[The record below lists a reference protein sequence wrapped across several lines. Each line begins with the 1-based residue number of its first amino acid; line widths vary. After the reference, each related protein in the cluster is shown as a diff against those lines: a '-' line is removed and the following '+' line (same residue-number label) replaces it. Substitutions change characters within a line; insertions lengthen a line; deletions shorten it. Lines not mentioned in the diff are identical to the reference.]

1 MTNLPRSLVRK
12 LTLQTLVDWLAFP
25 VIGTATVVW
34 MRFVRRYRFP
44 TLEQARRTFAEARK
58 LRRPILICANHLTMA
73 DSLLM
78 HHALASLPSM
88 LAEFGRCAWN
98 VPAIENFKKSFGL
111 RLFTYLGKTIPIDRS
126 GTGEHHR
133 EILDQLAWLMERG
146 DACVLFPEGGRSRTG
161 FIEPEKVTYGVG
173 QLLAR
178 LDDPLV
184 VCVYL
189 RGRKQTTWS
198 DLPAA
203 DDDIHVE
210 VRLLE
215 PRTTETGLRAAR
227 DLSRQVI
234 LALQQMEERYKSLP
248 AA

>member
-1 MTNLPRSLVRK
+1 MTALPRSIVRK

-25 VIGTATVVW
+25 VIGTLTVLW
-34 MRFVRRYRFP
+34 MRLVRRYRFP
-44 TLEQARRTFAEARK
+44 RLAEARRTYGEAMQR
-58 LRRPILICANHLTMA
+58 RRPTLVCANHLTMA

-78 HHALASLPSM
+78 HHALSSLPEM
-88 LAEFGRCAWN
+88 LSEFRRCAWN
-98 VPAIENFKKSFGL
+98 VPAIENFKKSPGL

-126 GTGEHHR
+126 GTSEHHR

-146 DACVLFPEGGRSRTG
+146 DACVLFPEGGRSRSG
-161 FIEPEKVTYGVG
+161 RIEPEKVTYGVG
-173 QLLAR
+173 QLLTR
-178 LDDPLV
+178 LERPQV

-198 DLPAA
+198 DLPAR

-210 VRLLE
+210 VEVFE
-215 PRTTETGLRAAR
+215 PTTTESGLRAAR

-234 LALQQMEERYKSLP
+234 LKLQEMEQRYKSLP
-248 AA
+248 PT